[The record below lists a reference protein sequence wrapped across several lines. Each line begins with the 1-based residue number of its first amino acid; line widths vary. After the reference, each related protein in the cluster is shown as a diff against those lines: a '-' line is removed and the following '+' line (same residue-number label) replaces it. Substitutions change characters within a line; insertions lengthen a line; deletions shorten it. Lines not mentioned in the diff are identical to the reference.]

1 MRIKKSK
8 GELDMSKT
16 TTIILVVLGCLLLAV
31 ANLALWATLD
41 IFNAERFGDKVA
53 EGIQSPEASQALAAP
68 IVDRLMESYPELPAI
83 ARGSA
88 VEAVA
93 WMLQRPLFTPVLKS
107 SAAVAI
113 TVMTTSALDVVGID
127 IAEVASNAGSTV
139 VGVISSVAPE
149 AAANAETALE
159 DAIATSQES
168 GRLAIYEQGRTPKL
182 RQISNISPWL
192 AALGYLGA
200 IVLFALSYMRSQDQ
214 HRTLTYIG
222 VGIMV
227 TAVLGF
233 LLLSP
238 LVQGVAQNNI
248 ANPTMQIVVGE
259 VVSALLRGFA
269 ILSLLVFSIG
279 GIVLIVNHVK
289 TGNDAPAAPAEAAS
303 PAPAVQPAQDDS
315 MSQTPTDPSDNQI

>member
-1 MRIKKSK
+1 MRKLK
-8 GELDMSKT
+8 GEFLMSKT

-41 IFNAERFGDKVA
+41 IFNAGRFGDKVA

-83 ARGSA
+83 ARAPA

-93 WMLQRPLFTPVLKS
+93 WMLQRPLFTPVIKR
-107 SAAVAI
+107 SAAVSI
-113 TVMTTSALDVVGID
+113 TVMTTSAMDVVGID

-139 VGVISSVAPE
+139 VGVISAVSPE
-149 AAANAETALE
+149 AADKAEAALE

-168 GRLAIYEQGRTPKL
+168 GRLAIYEQGRFPKL
-182 RQISNISPWL
+182 RQFSNLAPWL
-192 AALGYLGA
+192 AALGFLGA
-200 IVLFALSYMRSQDQ
+200 VVLFALSYMRSQDQ

-222 VGIMV
+222 VGIMA

-248 ANPTMQIVVGE
+248 VNPTMQIVVGE

-269 ILSLLVFSIG
+269 LLSLLVFSIG
-279 GIVLIVNHVK
+279 AIVLIINHVRNSQDE
-289 TGNDAPAAPAEAAS
+289 TAIATAS
-303 PAPAVQPAQDDS
+303 PDSAAQPAQDS
-315 MSQTPTDPSDNQI
+315 PTTTSPPPAEGGGN